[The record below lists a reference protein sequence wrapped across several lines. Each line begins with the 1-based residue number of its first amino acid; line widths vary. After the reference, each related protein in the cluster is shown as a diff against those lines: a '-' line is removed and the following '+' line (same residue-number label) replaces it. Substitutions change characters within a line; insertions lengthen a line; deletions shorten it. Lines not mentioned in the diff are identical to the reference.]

1 MIERLVPQQIII
13 ENTSRCNL
21 ACKLCPSLL
30 DPRSGDMSLST
41 FKAIVD
47 RIAVECPEA
56 TVIPWNNGEPLL
68 HPDYDKML
76 THLNS
81 LGLRYYVTTNATLPR
96 KDVFD
101 AILDPAGGAY
111 QIIFSLDGLPGHESR
126 SIEIARPGTDREVV
140 LGTIRAFMA
149 RARTEKPSLDVAVK
163 ICERGQDNEEVETF
177 IQYWLSKGVSYVCVG
192 KPLAGD
198 NFESMRIYPCQYSDH
213 KFMVIKSDLR
223 LVPCAYNVDSTK
235 GDIVNFGRYDGSSSI
250 LDAYNN
256 PSYTSFREKQRAG
269 IFEGPCELCTF
280 AYTGAGLTGE
290 VSFREGIL
298 AGERLFFKKD
308 YYNTFYSRVDK
319 HKDPSFYATTKRTNL

>member
-81 LGLRYYVTTNATLPR
+81 LGLRYYVTANATLPR

-111 QIIFSLDGLPGHESR
+111 QIIFSLDGLPSRESR

-163 ICERGQDNEEVETF
+163 ICERG
-177 IQYWLSKGVSYVCVG
+177 
-192 KPLAGD
+192 
-198 NFESMRIYPCQYSDH
+198 
-213 KFMVIKSDLR
+213 
-223 LVPCAYNVDSTK
+223 
-235 GDIVNFGRYDGSSSI
+235 
-250 LDAYNN
+250 
-256 PSYTSFREKQRAG
+256 
-269 IFEGPCELCTF
+269 
-280 AYTGAGLTGE
+280 
-290 VSFREGIL
+290 
-298 AGERLFFKKD
+298 
-308 YYNTFYSRVDK
+308 
-319 HKDPSFYATTKRTNL
+319 